1 MLTKSI
7 RLTEGEAAELQEYL
21 TATGEVE
28 ATVLKRAA
36 MQGIREFRLSRGIVA
51 YLEGAGSAE
60 AAKIAGLPRAAFLQI
75 LIDKGITLLRE
86 PSTLAM
92 ELEALAKRLDNDH
105 LASVAEKLAGAAV

>member
-7 RLTEGEAAELQEYL
+7 RLTEEEAAELQEYL
-21 TATGEVE
+21 AVTGEVE

-36 MQGIREFRLSRGIVA
+36 MHGIREFRLSQGIGA
-51 YLEGAGSAE
+51 YLDGVGSAE

-75 LIDKGITLLRE
+75 LIDKGIALLRE

-92 ELEALAKRLDNDH
+92 ELEALANRLGHTH
-105 LASVAEKLAGAAV
+105 LAAVADELTGVAV